1 VLVEQRCRP
10 LLGLGRRQPPGP
22 EYQRQLTRLV
32 LAQGGQGGRVE
43 LGGGRLQQLALGTH
57 RGVLPGG
64 HRQRPGQQ
72 PASPAS
78 KMTAEVLPAP
88 AIPATREKFDTRPS
102 LAPNT
107 AARNQLE
114 ARARCCWAS
123 PATTRACTR
132 SSAAM
137 AAVASASLS

>member
-1 VLVEQRCRP
+1 MYSP
-10 LLGLGRRQPPGP
+10 AAIDSAP
-22 EYQRQLTRLV
+22 
-32 LAQGGQGGRVE
+32 ASS
-43 LGGGRLQQLALGTH
+43 
-57 RGVLPGG
+57 
-64 HRQRPGQQ
+64 

-78 KMTAEVLPAP
+78 RMTWEELPAP
-88 AIPATREKFDTRPS
+88 AMPATREKLDTRPS

-107 AARNQLE
+107 AARNQPE

-137 AAVASASLS
+137 AAVASVSVS